1 MSKPARVG
9 LGVLTAGGAL
19 GFVVGGPAG
28 LALAA
33 VCLIIGV
40 VLVVASTAQG
50 TGPVHSDTPQAVRQE
65 TRILVLL
72 KDIHARPQRCGK
84 FQEISEP
91 NQRDLE
97 FEVFVNCWLL
107 NETDLPLKIAEAPQL
122 TLKAPDGSTKVGERI
137 SADLENWRL
146 GNLVADQWD
155 AEIVRTVQESIL
167 ELNTSEPL
175 ECGVPREGWL
185 HFRVRNVTPSEFRTG
200 VMELSVKDSHSC
212 VHVGIANGPRH
223 LPGRVWPFVVS
234 SVFGL
239 NLVENPRI
247 AMR

>member
-19 GFVVGGPAG
+19 SFIVGGGPAG
-28 LALAA
+28 LVFAA
-33 VCLIIGV
+33 MCLIIG
-40 VLVVASTAQG
+40 LVFLVASKAQG
-50 TGPVHSDTPQAVRQE
+50 TGPKGKLQADRQE

-72 KDIHARPQRCGK
+72 KDIHARPQRGGK
-84 FQEISEP
+84 FQEISDP

-107 NETDLPLKIAEAPQL
+107 NETDLPLKIAEPPQL
-122 TLKAPDGSTKVGERI
+122 TLKAPDGSTRVGERI
-137 SADLENWRL
+137 SADLESWRL

-155 AEIVRTVQESIL
+155 TELVRTVQESIL

-175 ECGVPREGWL
+175 VCGVPREGWL

-212 VHVGIANGPRH
+212 VHVGIASGPRH
-223 LPGRVWPFVVS
+223 LPGRVWPFVAS
-234 SVFGL
+234 SVA
-239 NLVENPRI
+239 V
-247 AMR
+247 